1 MQHARVMWSAFMLMA
16 IWSTELPNLK
26 RHKFFWK
33 VSHSNGSNGYF
44 VQFFVVRCM
53 LFSNILQIDVQI
65 CAKKLRTTSRT
76 GKTGWK
82 PQLKGILLGI
92 LGTFEDSR
100 WDKDATEWKLRWKNG
115 SKNRVCLGDDGEA
128 PKCCVNVTGLWSE
141 RTRSNMSNLTCSPCQ
156 RSMRRSFECSSL
168 DQVLF
173 FPFKNCRKSKDRTL
187 KLSMTGEE
195 SAALLPL
202 LAPSEGIPESGK
214 IWSGNRTYRI
224 LHGFSSVWLSQKGLW
239 GAKTAVKRVPVT
251 SSAQQHK
258 YLCSTKFLILRE
270 TWV

>member
-1 MQHARVMWSAFMLMA
+1 MLMA

-33 VSHSNGSNGYF
+33 VPHSNGSNGYF
-44 VQFFVVRCM
+44 VQFFVARCM

-92 LGTFEDSR
+92 LGRRIFRCTFKDSR
-100 WDKDATEWKLRWKNG
+100 WDKDVTRWNVALEKNG

-128 PKCCVNVTGLWSE
+128 PKCCVSVAGLWSE

-156 RSMRRSFECSSL
+156 RSMRRSFRM
-168 DQVLF
+168 QF
-173 FPFKNCRKSKDRTL
+173 FR
-187 KLSMTGEE
+187 
-195 SAALLPL
+195 
-202 LAPSEGIPESGK
+202 PSVV
-214 IWSGNRTYRI
+214 
-224 LHGFSSVWLSQKGLW
+224 FS
-239 GAKTAVKRVPVT
+239 
-251 SSAQQHK
+251 
-258 YLCSTKFLILRE
+258 I
-270 TWV
+270 